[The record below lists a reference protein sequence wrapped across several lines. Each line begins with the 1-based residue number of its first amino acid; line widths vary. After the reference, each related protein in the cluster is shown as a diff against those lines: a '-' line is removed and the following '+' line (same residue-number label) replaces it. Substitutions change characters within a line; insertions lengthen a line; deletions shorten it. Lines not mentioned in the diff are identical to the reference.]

1 MFYIISSAGPFG
13 PVKYVL
19 LHFASNKPTCSE
31 VGVYNVIE
39 ITHIKKTW
47 SKSCHSFHAIEAL
60 ALPE

>member
-1 MFYIISSAGPFG
+1 MVYRVSL
-13 PVKYVL
+13 KYVL